1 MPAPKAE
8 NIDAYIAAA
17 PAEAQPYLHR
27 IRALV
32 RETLPD
38 AEESI
43 SYAIPCFR
51 WKNTYLLYFAGYK
64 KHVSIYPVPHEGGEA
79 FQQELEPYRAGK
91 GTLQFAIGKELP
103 EAFIVRIIEQR
114 RAEAET
120 LLLSKAEKKKKK

>member
-17 PAEAQPYLHR
+17 PAEAQPYLR
-27 IRALV
+27 KIRALV
-32 RETLPD
+32 HKTRPE
-38 AEESI
+38 AEECI

-64 KHVSIYPVPHEGGEA
+64 RHVSIYPVPHQGGEA
-79 FQQELEPYRAGK
+79 FQKELEPYRAGK

-103 EAFIVRIIEQR
+103 EALIVQIIEQR
-114 RAEAET
+114 RAETEA
-120 LLLSKAEKKKKK
+120 LLQAKAEKKKTK